1 MRKLLGQFLRFGVV
15 GLGGLVIDVA
25 VFNLL
30 RLTILS
36 PDVLHEGP
44 VIAKV
49 ISTTLAIG
57 ANWIGNRRWTFATTG
72 RTGATREGV
81 EFAIVSVAGMGIGL
95 LCLWVSHYVLGFT
108 SLLADNIATNVVGLG
123 LGAIFRFAL
132 YRWWVFSPSRSV
144 LAAEQVAAQSA
155 RAATHAAQGAVDA
168 AADAALGTTER
179 AVRPAGLTPLH
190 RVQAVSP
197 IEDRAHRND

>member
-36 PDVLHEGP
+36 PEMLHEGP
-44 VIAKV
+44 VLAKV

-57 ANWIGNRRWTFATTG
+57 ANWVGNRRWTFATTG
-72 RTGATREGV
+72 RRGAAREGV

-95 LCLWVSHYVLGFT
+95 LCLWVSHYLLGFT

-123 LGAIFRFAL
+123 LGALFRFSL
-132 YRWWVFSPSRSV
+132 YRWWVFSPHRRMSN
-144 LAAEQVAAQSA
+144 
-155 RAATHAAQGAVDA
+155 
-168 AADAALGTTER
+168 AADAPLSAALRATER
-179 AVRPAGLTPLH
+179 AVGPAGFTPLH

-197 IEDRAHRND
+197 VEDRAHRND